1 MLSLLNVHSLRAALT
16 GMGEDLL
23 TAAFLP
29 SQPVGAESGLA
40 TGNSTEV
47 NGRI

>member
-1 MLSLLNVHSLRAALT
+1 MLSLLNVHALRAALP
-16 GMGEDLL
+16 GMGADLL
-23 TAAFLP
+23 TTALLP

-47 NGRI
+47 NGKI